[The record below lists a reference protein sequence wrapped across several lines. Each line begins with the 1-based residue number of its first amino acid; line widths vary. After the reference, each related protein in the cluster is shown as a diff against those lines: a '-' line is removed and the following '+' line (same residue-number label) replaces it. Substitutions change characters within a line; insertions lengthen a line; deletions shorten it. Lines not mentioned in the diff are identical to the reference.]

1 MNLSQTKKTQYNIV
15 VIVESIMA
23 TSNVIMCKVACL
35 KVALISCIIA
45 AINVK
50 WTYIFCKT
58 TSCTFGTGLASSER
72 NTATMSNL
80 PARTH

>member
-1 MNLSQTKKTQYNIV
+1 
-15 VIVESIMA
+15 MA

-50 WTYIFCKT
+50 WTYFVKRLPVLSAPAWHQARETLRQCQIFLQELIKMR
-58 TSCTFGTGLASSER
+58 LR
-72 NTATMSNL
+72 L
-80 PARTH
+80 PRQSL